1 MITIDPELQALIPQ
15 LSTEEFE
22 QLEQNLI
29 TDGCRD
35 PLVLWNNTIVDGHNR
50 HEICTKYGLA
60 FNTVAIEF
68 EGKPQARIWMRAN
81 QIGRRNLSI
90 AWRVDLALEDKVDL
104 AEIGAAKRKD
114 TEGRPSNTVVNI
126 DNSYLPKHDTR
137 AEIAKVAGVSTGT
150 IAMAELVKRID
161 PALWKKAKAQE
172 VTISAAYKI
181 VTKQQKAQERKSYI
195 SEQMKTV
202 VPIGDRYSLHN
213 ESFETLKN
221 SDIKFDW
228 IITDPPYL
236 QEFLSLYEKLGEV
249 SAHILKPGG
258 SLLCMIG
265 QSYLPAILAM
275 LEKNL
280 TYHWTL
286 AYLTPGGKAVQ
297 IFPRR
302 INTFWKPIF
311 WFTNGEYAGNWIG
324 DVTKSNPNDN
334 DKTHHQWG
342 QSESGMRDLMGR
354 FVKPNDTVLDPFM
367 GAGTTGICALK
378 LGATFT
384 GYEIDQTAFESS
396 VVRISDYAK
405 PPKPP

>member
-22 QLEQNLI
+22 LLKQNLL

-50 HEICTKYGLA
+50 HKICTKYGLA

-81 QIGRRNLSI
+81 QIGRRNLPI

-126 DNSYLPKHDTR
+126 DNSYSPKHDTR
-137 AEIAKVAGVSTGT
+137 AAIAKVAEVSTGI
-150 IAMAELVKRID
+150 IAMAELVKRND

-181 VTKQQKAQERKSYI
+181 VTKQQKSQERKSYI
-195 SEQMKTV
+195 SEQMKTAIS
-202 VPIGDRYSLHN
+202 IGDRYSLHN
-213 ESFETLKN
+213 ESFEKLKN

-236 QEFLSLYEKLGEV
+236 QEFLPLYEKLGEV
-249 SAHILKPGG
+249 SAHVLKPGG

-275 LEKNL
+275 LEKNI

-286 AYLTPGGKAVQ
+286 VYLTPGGQAPQ

-302 INTFWKPIF
+302 VIPFWKPVL
-311 WFTNGEYAGNWIG
+311 WFVNGKYTGDWIG

-334 DKTHHQWG
+334 DKTHHDWG
-342 QSESGMRDLMGR
+342 QSESGMRDLMCR

-396 VVRISDYAK
+396 VVRINDYAK